1 MQLTDDQIKKILV
14 SESYITAAD
23 VARADE
29 YTRQHHTTFRDFLR
43 KEKIIT
49 QDLLGQ
55 AIAESSGV
63 PYCDLNSAPPTAE
76 AVKKI
81 PEDIAKKTRAVLFR
95 DDEDTVTI
103 TTDEPKSAELL
114 PEMEKLFQGK
124 KIIIM
129 SSLSEDID
137 ASFVHYQK
145 PLDTRFSKIIER
157 NARVAPEILEQIFED
172 AIAYNASDIHFEP
185 QGGNVMVRFRVDGL
199 LKEAGT
205 IPVAFYENVLNR
217 VKVQSRL
224 RIDEHYKTQDGSL
237 RYEKGKVAVDMRTSI
252 VPTVEGEKIVLRVLA
267 SYIQGLSLNDLGL
280 SDRDQ
285 SLLQEM
291 SDKPFGMILVTGPTG
306 SGKTTTLYALLQI
319 LNQSDVNITTIEDPV
334 EYKTRGINQIQ
345 VNVQADLTFASGLR
359 SIVRQ
364 DPDIILVGEIR
375 DAETADIA
383 INAALTGHLLLSTFH
398 ANDATTAIP
407 RLMEMNIEPFLL
419 ASTLQVVIAQRLVR
433 KICERCR
440 YSVDVDPATL
450 TGREKRAAEFLG
462 DSTITLYKGKGCDA
476 CGHTGYIGRTAI
488 FEVIVISQEIQ
499 DLVLARSSA
508 QQLWS
513 AAHTGGARSMFED
526 GVEKLKSGIT
536 TLEELV
542 RVIEPP
548 KENARTKRQ
557 LKHVKNTDKQPAA

>member
-103 TTDEPKSAELL
+103 TTDEPKSAELF

-157 NARVAPEILEQIFED
+157 NARVAPEIFEQIFED